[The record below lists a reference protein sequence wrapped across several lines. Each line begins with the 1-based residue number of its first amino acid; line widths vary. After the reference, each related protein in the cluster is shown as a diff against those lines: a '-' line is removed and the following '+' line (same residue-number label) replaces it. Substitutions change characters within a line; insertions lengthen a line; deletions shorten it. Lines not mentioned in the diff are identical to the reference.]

1 MARALSEASVS
12 NSSTHTGRRARSD
25 FWALTLGS
33 IGVVYGDIGTSPL
46 YAVRESVLAARGVSE
61 AASAEVILGILS
73 LIIWAL
79 ILVVTVKYVLLL
91 LRADNDGEGGTLALM
106 ALAQRALGGRSLLV
120 LSLGIIAAALFYGD
134 AMLTPAVSV
143 LSAVEGL
150 EIAAPG
156 LQFYVVPLA
165 VVILVSLF
173 AVQSRGTASVAAFFS
188 PIMLIW
194 FVAIAAAGLWHIS
207 QDITVLQAFS
217 PVYGLSFL
225 ASHGLISLLTLGA
238 VFLAVTGAEALYA
251 DLGHFGR
258 APIQTAWLIVALPA
272 LTINY
277 LGQGALLLS
286 NPQAIENPFFLL
298 YSQWALLPMVGLAT
312 AATVIASQAVI
323 TGAFSLTRQAIQLGF
338 LPRLEVRHT
347 SGAQFGQIYVPRINT
362 ILLLGVLLLVTQFR
376 SSSALAEA
384 YGVAVSGTMVVTT
397 LMAMVVIWKSWKWTL
412 WTTAALMV
420 PFLLIDTTFL
430 SANLLKVFHG
440 GWVPLLIGALVM
452 LVIFTWRKGANILAA
467 KTRRLE
473 TPIDEL
479 VEALEKKP
487 RPRVPG
493 TAVFLTGDPNSAPT
507 ALLHSL
513 KHYKVLHEDNV
524 VLTVVIENTPY
535 VKTADRVIIEPLGKS
550 FSRVR
555 IRFGFMESPNVPR
568 ALGIARKQGW
578 SFDIMSTSFFLSR
591 RSVRP
596 DARSGMPPWQ
606 DRIFILLA
614 RNADDASSY
623 FHLPTDRV
631 VEIGT
636 QVSV

>member
-12 NSSTHTGRRARSD
+12 NSSAHTGRRARSD

-412 WTTAALMV
+412 WATAALMV

>member
-1 MARALSEASVS
+1 MPRASLQASVP
-12 NSSTHTGRRARSD
+12 NTGAHTELLERREL
-25 FWALTLGS
+25 WALTLGS

-46 YAVRESVLAARGVSE
+46 YAVRESVLAAGGLSE
-61 AASAEVILGILS
+61 ATNAEIILGILS

-91 LRADNDGEGGTLALM
+91 LRADNDGEGCTLPLM

-165 VVILVSLF
+165 VFILVSLF

-194 FVAIAAAGLWHIS
+194 FVAIALAGLWHIS
-207 QDITVLQAFS
+207 QNITVLQAFS

-397 LMAMVVIWKSWKWTL
+397 LMAMVVVWKSWKWTL
-412 WTTAALMV
+412 WATAALMV

-452 LVIFTWRKGANILAA
+452 LVVFTWRKGANILAA

-473 TPIDEL
+473 TPIEGL
-479 VEALEKKP
+479 VEALEK
-487 RPRVPG
+487 RPPARVPG